1 MKSIL
6 LFLSVLIFSSQAY
19 SNDKAWAE
27 FLSNPNQG
35 SHGLLANKLKKC
47 RDSICTKNL
56 SPSSS
61 DVESLLTLVR
71 QENLQGI
78 DVAFLSIRY
87 LGGGDLE
94 DVYRGL
100 GMLSE
105 TNPKYFLMEI
115 KNRHVT
121 AHQTRRLLRMLPLDT
136 VDDIGSKRLIVKS
149 RIKHLSMVDDP
160 ALKDIRN
167 ESIYILKKYLTQLQE
182 N

>member
-6 LFLSVLIFSSQAY
+6 LFLPLLFFSSLTY
-19 SNDKAWAE
+19 STDKAWVE
-27 FLSNPNQG
+27 FLSKPNQA
-35 SHGLLANKLKKC
+35 SHDLLANKLKKC

-56 SPSSS
+56 LPRSS
-61 DVESLLTLVR
+61 DVESLLELVR
-71 QENLQGI
+71 QGDLQGI
-78 DVAFLSIRY
+78 DIAFLSIRY
-87 LGGGDLE
+87 LDGGDLE
-94 DVYRGL
+94 DMYRGL

-136 VDDIGSKRLIVKS
+136 VDDIRSKRRIVNR

-167 ESIYILKKYLTQLQE
+167 ESIYILKQYLTQLGVD
-182 N
+182 